1 MILLPHCEYSIHGRK
16 FFTTQSQETRQ
27 AVQKVCLSLGLGEGF
42 VSETRACLALRSS
55 TLLESVHTMHHS
67 HVNDE
72 ALAMS
77 TPMSTKYPMST
88 LYPMKTPNNALL
100 LQYLSIC
107 SPQATLINSGRGN
120 LHHTDALFVGKT
132 DSKVPAG
139 ATARHRGNVSA
150 KELRDNF
157 HLPLHTVA
165 KKFGMCTTAFKKL
178 CRRFEIPKWPHR
190 QVIIRIG

>member
-1 MILLPHCEYSIHGRK
+1 
-16 FFTTQSQETRQ
+16 
-27 AVQKVCLSLGLGEGF
+27 
-42 VSETRACLALRSS
+42 
-55 TLLESVHTMHHS
+55 
-67 HVNDE
+67 
-72 ALAMS
+72 MS

-88 LYPMKTPNNALL
+88 QYPMRAHNNALL
-100 LQYLSIC
+100 LEYLSIC
-107 SPQATLINSGRGN
+107 SPQATGNNSGRRN
-120 LHHTDALFVGKT
+120 LNRTKDVALFVGEA

-139 ATARHRGNVSA
+139 AAARHRGNVSA

-190 QVIIRIG
+190 QVIISRGLVEASKLLSRGRVYRLARTCCMYRLSQMQSVFGILVRGSVQTQTDRQTIDPSLTGFLVGICGRIHM